1 MLATDTIR
9 LAPPQITLLSRRF
22 AVLDALVQ
30 GLRRIVPKHGAQ
42 EKATATATATATL
55 QSCIALLHSLIRL
68 RLATLQSLAR
78 RSLMREC
85 SSAMQLCDS
94 IKGRKRRRRRLWLWR
109 R

>member
-42 EKATATATATATL
+42 EKATATAT
-55 QSCIALLHSLIRL
+55 
-68 RLATLQSLAR
+68 LQSLAR

>member
-55 QSCIALLHSLIRL
+55 QS
-68 RLATLQSLAR
+68 LAR